1 MNLSRIAAA
10 ARPVTLV
17 AGSAL
22 FVDLFLDWREVSVR
36 TPGVAV
42 DAGASAW
49 SGWGAVAGVLLLTYL
64 VLDLAARR
72 PVAAAAVAL
81 LASGFT
87 VVEFFTGEAT
97 VDAGAVSVST
107 SDALWPAYLGLALA
121 VVLAVGA
128 AARLAEHTRTVGVVR
143 PHGAA

>member
-1 MNLSRIAAA
+1 
-10 ARPVTLV
+10 
-17 AGSAL
+17 
-22 FVDLFLDWREVSVR
+22 
-36 TPGVAV
+36 
-42 DAGASAW
+42 
-49 SGWGAVAGVLLLTYL
+49 
-64 VLDLAARR
+64 
-72 PVAAAAVAL
+72 VAAAAVAL